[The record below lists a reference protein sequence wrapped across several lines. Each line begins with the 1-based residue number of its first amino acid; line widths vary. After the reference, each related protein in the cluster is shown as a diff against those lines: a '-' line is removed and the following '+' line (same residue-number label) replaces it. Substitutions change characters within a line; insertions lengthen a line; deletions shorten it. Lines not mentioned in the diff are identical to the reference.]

1 MLGAASFALT
11 GTKELR
17 EVMGWQENA
26 QDAAQEEANLLPRL
40 MSFLLGGLRAPL
52 QSP

>member
-1 MLGAASFALT
+1 LT